1 MTATISNILFVRN
14 IFGDDAFAKKSLDG
28 IPLRIL
34 KGKSSDPGAKSVAYC
49 LVGAFDAL
57 KNKYLREVTL
67 AIFLDK
73 DVCSTFH
80 YYENQVSIF

>member
-34 KGKSSDPGAKSVAYC
+34 KEKSSDVKAKSLANW
-49 LVGAFDAL
+49 LMRAFDAL
-57 KNKYLREVTL
+57 KNKYLRTL
-67 AIFLDK
+67 
-73 DVCSTFH
+73 TFTH
-80 YYENQVSIF
+80 Q